1 MSALGASF
9 LMMGVIG
16 LLAVGVLGLGI
27 ALYNGLVRA
36 RTMAE
41 EGWSGIEVQLQ
52 RRADLVP
59 NLVEVVKGHAAHEKG
74 VFEEIAAR
82 RSAAIG
88 ARDKAART
96 EAEQGLTAAL
106 GRLIAVA
113 EAYPTLTAD
122 KSFLTL
128 QKDLAAVEDTLQD
141 ARRYYNATVR
151 ELNLKVE
158 TFPSALIARSFGFST
173 APYFDAGD
181 DAALRAPP
189 RVSFGGAGG
198 GAASGG

>member
-1 MSALGASF
+1 MSAVGASF
-9 LMMGVIG
+9 LVLGV
-16 LLAVGVLGLGI
+16 LVLLGLGLVALAI

-59 NLVEVVKGHAAHEKG
+59 NLVETVKAHAAHEKG
-74 VFEEIAAR
+74 LFEEIAQR

-88 ARDKAART
+88 ARDKSARA

-113 EAYPTLTAD
+113 EAYPALTSD
-122 KSFLTL
+122 KSFLNL
-128 QKDLAAVEDTLQD
+128 QKELAAVENALQD

-158 TFPSALIARSFGFST
+158 TLPSALVARSFGFAT

-181 DAALRAPP
+181 DEAIRRPP
-189 RVSFGGAGG
+189 RVAFGTPG
-198 GAASGG
+198 GAAPGA

>member
-1 MSALGASF
+1 MSAVGASF
-9 LMMGVIG
+9 LVLGV
-16 LLAVGVLGLGI
+16 LVLLGLGLVALAI

-59 NLVEVVKGHAAHEKG
+59 NLVETVKAHAAHEKG
-74 VFEEIAAR
+74 LFEEIAAR

-88 ARDKAART
+88 ARDKAARA

-113 EAYPTLTAD
+113 EAYPALTAD
-122 KSFLTL
+122 KSFLNL
-128 QKDLAAVEDTLQD
+128 QKELAAVENALQD
-141 ARRYYNATVR
+141 ARRYYNATAR

-158 TFPSALIARSFGFST
+158 TLPSALVARSFGFAT

-181 DAALRAPP
+181 DEAIRRPP
-189 RVSFGGAGG
+189 RVAFGTPG
-198 GAASGG
+198 GAAPGA

>member
-1 MSALGASF
+1 MGATGTAL
-9 LMMGVIG
+9 
-16 LLAVGVLGLGI
+16 LLIGVLALLGLGLVALGI

-59 NLVEVVKGHAAHEKG
+59 NLVETVKAHAAHEKG
-74 VFEEIAAR
+74 LFEEIAAR

-113 EAYPTLTAD
+113 EAYPALTAD
-122 KSFLTL
+122 KSFLNL
-128 QKDLAAVEDTLQD
+128 QKELAGVEDTLQD

-158 TFPSALIARSFGFST
+158 TFPSALVARSFGFAT

-181 DAALRAPP
+181 DARLRSPP
-189 RVSFGGAGG
+189 QVSFG
-198 GAASGG
+198 AAAPPG

>member
-1 MSALGASF
+1 MI
-9 LMMGVIG
+9 GVIV
-16 LLAVGVLGLGI
+16 LLAVGVLGFGI

-59 NLVEVVKGHAAHEKG
+59 NLVEIVKGHAAHEQG
-74 VFEEIAAR
+74 LFTEIAER
-82 RSAAIG
+82 RSAAMG

-113 EAYPTLTAD
+113 EAYPALTAD
-122 KSFLTL
+122 KSFLNL
-128 QKDLAAVEDTLQD
+128 QKELAGVEDTLQD

-158 TFPSALIARSFGFST
+158 TFPSAMVAKSFGFAA

-181 DAALRAPP
+181 DATLRAPP
-189 RVSFGGAGG
+189 RISFGAAPGGPAAGG
-198 GAASGG
+198 

>member
-1 MSALGASF
+1 MTVLGAS
-9 LMMGVIG
+9 LLVLGVLVLAAIG
-16 LLAVGVLGLGI
+16 LVAFGI

-52 RRADLVP
+52 RRADLIP
-59 NLVEVVKGHAAHEKG
+59 NLVETVKAHAAHEKG
-74 VFEEIAAR
+74 LFEEIAAR
-82 RSAAIG
+82 RSAAMG
-88 ARDKAART
+88 ARDKAARA

-113 EAYPTLTAD
+113 EAYPALTTD
-122 KSFLTL
+122 RSFLNL
-128 QKDLAAVEDTLQD
+128 QKELAAVENALQD

-158 TFPSALIARSFGFST
+158 TFPSALVARSFGFTT

-181 DAALRAPP
+181 DEALRRPP
-189 RVSFGGAGG
+189 RISFGGAGG
-198 GAASGG
+198 AGPGA

>member
-1 MSALGASF
+1 MSAVSVSF
-9 LMMGVIG
+9 LVLGVVV
-16 LLAVGVLGLGI
+16 LLGLGLVALAI

-36 RTMAE
+36 RTLVE

-52 RRADLVP
+52 RRADLIP
-59 NLVEVVKGHAAHEKG
+59 NLVETVKAHAAHEKAL
-74 VFEEIAAR
+74 FEEIAER
-82 RSAAIG
+82 RSAAMG
-88 ARDKAART
+88 ARDKAARA

-113 EAYPTLTAD
+113 EAYPSLTAD
-122 KSFLTL
+122 RSFLNL
-128 QKDLAAVEDTLQD
+128 QRELAAVENALQD

-158 TFPSALIARSFGFST
+158 TLPSALVARSFGFST

-181 DAALRAPP
+181 DEALRRPP
-189 RVSFGGAGG
+189 RVAFGTAGGAGP
-198 GAASGG
+198 GA

>member
-1 MSALGASF
+1 MSGLGASV
-9 LMMGVIG
+9 LVLGVLVIG
-16 LLAVGVLGLGI
+16 AAALAAFAI

-41 EGWSGIEVQLQ
+41 EGWSGIEVQLR

-59 NLVEVVKGHAAHEKG
+59 NLVETVKGHAAHEKG
-74 VFEEIAAR
+74 LFEEIAAR
-82 RSAAIG
+82 RSAAMG

-96 EAEQGLTAAL
+96 EAEQGLTASL
-106 GRLIAVA
+106 GRLFAVA
-113 EAYPTLTAD
+113 EAYPALTAD
-122 KSFLTL
+122 RSFLTL
-128 QKDLAAVEDTLQD
+128 QKELAAVEDTLQD

-158 TFPSALIARSFGFST
+158 TFPSALVARGFGFAT

-181 DAALRAPP
+181 DEALRRPP
-189 RVSFGGAGG
+189 RIAFGAEGGTAPGA
-198 GAASGG
+198 